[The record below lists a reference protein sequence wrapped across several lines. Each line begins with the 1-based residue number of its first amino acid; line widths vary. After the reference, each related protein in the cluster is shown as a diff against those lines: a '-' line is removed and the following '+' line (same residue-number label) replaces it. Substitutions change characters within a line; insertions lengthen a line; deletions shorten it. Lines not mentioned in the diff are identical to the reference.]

1 MAATVAFLCALALAV
16 VVGWV
21 GGQIIV
27 ERGDRPVPAVTIT
40 ETQMKPG
47 PTRTTLVPV
56 PGPTVTRTAPASRSR
71 TPHDWIDVFARCVR
85 NHESAT
91 AGLYKAQNPVSSA
104 SGAYQFIDSTWR
116 HYAQRLGYSYARAV
130 YAPPAVQ
137 DRVFRL
143 AASESPLHWK
153 GTNCGW
159 GT

>member
-1 MAATVAFLCALALAV
+1 MAAAVALLSALAV
-16 VVGWV
+16 AVIVGWLAV
-21 GGQIIV
+21 SYIAQGV
-27 ERGDRPVPAVTIT
+27 ERPLPRVTVT
-40 ETQMKPG
+40 ETE
-47 PTRTTLVPV
+47 TTTQTFVSLVPV

-71 TPHDWIDVFARCVR
+71 TSYDWIDVFARCVR
-85 NHESAT
+85 NHESVN
-91 AGLYKAQNPVSSA
+91 AGLYKAQNPSSSA
-104 SGAYQFIDSTWR
+104 SGAYQFIDATWR
-116 HYAQRLGYSYARAV
+116 HYAKRLGYSYARAV